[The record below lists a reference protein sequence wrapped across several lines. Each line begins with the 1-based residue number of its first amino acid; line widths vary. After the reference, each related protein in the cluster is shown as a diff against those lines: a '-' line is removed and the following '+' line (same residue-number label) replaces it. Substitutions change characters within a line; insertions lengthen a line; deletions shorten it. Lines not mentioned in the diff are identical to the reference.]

1 MEFTFFGTSAGT
13 PTKARN
19 VTALALRLKREKSWC
34 LIDCGEGT
42 QHQLLHAPYSLANL
56 AAVFITH
63 VHGDHCFGLV
73 GLLASASLT
82 GRKAPLTIYGP
93 AALAQFIPLTLE
105 LTDTYLCYPIEFV
118 DVESLDQEIEVAGFT
133 VSAIRLSHR
142 VPCHAWHFV
151 ERNIAHQL
159 DQEKLGQAGIEKGP
173 LWGKIQQGEQ
183 VRLADGSLIN
193 GRDFWRL
200 DNEARSIIVAGDNDQ
215 PELLQQAAANANV
228 LIHEATYTQAIAD
241 KVGPDPMH
249 SSAMQLAK
257 FAQQVALPNLVM
269 THFSARFGGEGKSS
283 MRILQQEAKRFY
295 HGELFLAEDLTTYQL
310 NSKGELSKL
319 TP

>member
-1 MEFTFFGTSAGT
+1 MEFTFLGTSAGT

-19 VTALALRLKREKSWC
+19 VTALALRLKREKTWC

-42 QHQLLHAPYSLANL
+42 QHQLLYTPYSLANL

-82 GRKAPLTIYGP
+82 GRQTPLTIYGP
-93 AALAQFIPLTLE
+93 AALAEFIPLTLK
-105 LTDTYLCYPIEFV
+105 LTDTYLCYDIEFV
-118 DVESLDQEIEVAGFT
+118 DVNSLSQAVEVAGFA
-133 VSAIRLSHR
+133 VSPILLSHR
-142 VPCHAWHFV
+142 VPCHGWHFV

-159 DQEKLGQAGIEKGP
+159 DQNKLRQAGIEPGP
-173 LWGKIQQGEQ
+173 IWGEIQQGKQ
-183 VRLADGSLIN
+183 VMLANGQSVN

-200 DNEARSIIVAGDNDQ
+200 DNQARSIIVAGDNDQ
-215 PELLQQAAANANV
+215 PALLAAAAAQANV
-228 LIHEATYTQAIAD
+228 LIHEATYTQEIAD
-241 KVGPDPMH
+241 KVGPTPMH

-257 FAQQVALPNLVM
+257 FAQQQGLPHLVM

-283 MRILQQEAKRFY
+283 IRVLAEEAKRFY
-295 HGELFLAEDLTTYQL
+295 HGKLFLAEDLAHYQL
-310 NSKGELSKL
+310 NSQGELSIVNR
-319 TP
+319 